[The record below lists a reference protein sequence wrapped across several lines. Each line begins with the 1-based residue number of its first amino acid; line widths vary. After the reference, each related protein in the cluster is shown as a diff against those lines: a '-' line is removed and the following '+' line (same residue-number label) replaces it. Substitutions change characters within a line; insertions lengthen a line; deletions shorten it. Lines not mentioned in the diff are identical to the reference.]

1 MENIIKKERKK
12 LKLSQTALAEKLNV
26 SRQTIYSLE
35 TKKFSPSAVL
45 AMKLSKIFSL
55 KTEDLF
61 QLETSDYS

>member
-12 LKLSQTALAEKLNV
+12 LKLSQTALAEKLDV

-35 TKKFSPSAVL
+35 TRKFSPSAVL
-45 AMKLSKIFSL
+45 AMKLSKIFNL

-61 QLETSDYS
+61 HLETSDYS

>member
-12 LKLSQTALAEKLNV
+12 LKLSQSALAEKLNV

-45 AMKLSKIFSL
+45 AMKLSKIFRL
-55 KTEDLF
+55 KTEELF